1 MKTAFE
7 HGRPVQTAA
16 ADDYEPEAEQAIEEA
31 LREGER
37 IGFKTAMMLF
47 SATPKHDRDLSL
59 TACALRHLTHPG
71 AESITAAAHRL
82 GVSRKTV
89 YARIDKVKAMLPH
102 LYKR

>member
-1 MKTAFE
+1 MKTAFD
-7 HGRPVQTAA
+7 HGKPCAVAA
-16 ADDYEPEAEQAIEEA
+16 EIHDDEDEQAIEEA

-37 IGFKTAMMLF
+37 VGFRTAMMLF

-89 YARIDKVKAMLPH
+89 YARINKVRAMLPH

>member
-1 MKTAFE
+1 MRTAFD
-7 HGRPVQTAA
+7 HGKPCAVAA
-16 ADDYEPEAEQAIEEA
+16 EIHDDEDQQAIEEA

-89 YARIDKVKAMLPH
+89 YARLKKVKAMLPH
-102 LYKR
+102 LFKR

>member
-1 MKTAFE
+1 MKTAFD
-7 HGRPVQTAA
+7 HGKPCAVAA
-16 ADDYEPEAEQAIEEA
+16 EIHDDEDEQAIEEA

-89 YARIDKVKAMLPH
+89 YARLKKVKAMLPR

>member
-1 MKTAFE
+1 MRTAFD
-7 HGRPVQTAA
+7 HGKPCAVAA
-16 ADDYEPEAEQAIEEA
+16 EIHDDEDQQAIEEA

-71 AESITAAAHRL
+71 AESITSAAHRL

-89 YARIDKVKAMLPH
+89 YARLNKVRAMLPH
-102 LYKR
+102 LYQG

>member
-1 MKTAFE
+1 MRTAFD
-7 HGRPVQTAA
+7 HGKPCAVAA
-16 ADDYEPEAEQAIEEA
+16 EIHDDEDQQAIEDA

-89 YARIDKVKAMLPH
+89 YARLKKVKAMLPH

>member
-1 MKTAFE
+1 MKTRFDA
-7 HGRPVQTAA
+7 GRPVATVADEIYEA
-16 ADDYEPEAEQAIEEA
+16 ADEHAIEEA

-37 IGFKTAMMLF
+37 VGFKTAMLLF

-59 TACALRHLTHPG
+59 TASALRHLTHPG
-71 AESITAAAHRL
+71 AETITSAARRL

-89 YARIDKVKAMLPH
+89 YARIRKVKAMLPH

>member
-1 MKTAFE
+1 MRTAFD
-7 HGRPVQTAA
+7 HGKPCAVAA
-16 ADDYEPEAEQAIEEA
+16 EIHDDEDEQAIEDA

-71 AESITAAAHRL
+71 AESITSAAHRL
-82 GVSRKTV
+82 GCSRKTV
-89 YARIDKVKAMLPH
+89 YARINKVRAMLPH
-102 LYKR
+102 LYKQ